1 MALAS
6 TKNPSLPTEEEARLA
21 AESSRKLAAIIGGGA
36 TAQLRLYDGDEEIT
50 VPFFAIHMLADILA
64 QMAQGN
70 AVTLVPIE
78 HTLTTQQA
86 ADLLSVSRPY
96 LVNLLETGKI
106 AFTKVGRH
114 RRIKYQDLLT
124 YMERIDEES
133 RQALDELS
141 REAQALGMDY

>member
-1 MALAS
+1 M
-6 TKNPSLPTEEEARLA
+6 
-21 AESSRKLAAIIGGGA
+21 
-36 TAQLRLYDGDEEIT
+36 T
-50 VPFFAIHMLADILA
+50 VPSS
-64 QMAQGN
+64 
-70 AVTLVPIE
+70 IE

-124 YMERIDEES
+124 YMERIDKES

-141 REAQALGMDY
+141 REAQELGMGY